1 MPDPIP
7 ASPPPAAPVVLP
19 EPAPAPQLVAPAVDN
34 WEPRHPSPAI
44 ADSDDSDNDLGGYTE
59 VHAAQVGGD
68 PRTFKQAMAS
78 PQAQH
83 WQAAAADEILTLIAN
98 GTWELVELPPGEKG
112 YKGRVVAK
120 GCSQRPGIGYDDTYS
135 PTFRAATLRTTLAA
149 AGIEDMELRSVDIS
163 AAFTNGDLEGV
174 IYMCQPEG
182 FHEGGP
188 NIVCRLKKSLYGLK
202 QAARQWNKKLHSVLL
217 STFAVRSRQYIIDM
231 LERYSMAECNPVG
244 TPLAPGTKL
253 SETMHPQTQEEIDYM
268 RTVPYLSAVGSL
280 NYLSTMMRPD
290 ISYAVGYLGRFSSN
304 PGPRHWAA
312 VKHLFR
318 YLKGSMD
325 CKLTYS
331 GKDTSVIFDTYCDAS
346 HGDCL
351 NSGRSTGGY
360 LTVMGGGAIGTEAE
374 YMVAT
379 EAAKEIL
386 WMRNI
391 LHEFGFPQHGASPLH
406 IDNQSAI
413 SVSKNPEHFGRM
425 KHLGLRF
432 FWLRDVVKEGTIAPL
447 HIPGTEQPADA
458 LTKALA
464 LPQIQLARQRM
475 GLVVD

>member
-1 MPDPIP
+1 
-7 ASPPPAAPVVLP
+7 
-19 EPAPAPQLVAPAVDN
+19 
-34 WEPRHPSPAI
+34 
-44 ADSDDSDNDLGGYTE
+44 
-59 VHAAQVGGD
+59 
-68 PRTFKQAMAS
+68 
-78 PQAQH
+78 
-83 WQAAAADEILTLIAN
+83 
-98 GTWELVELPPGEKG
+98 
-112 YKGRVVAK
+112 
-120 GCSQRPGIGYDDTYS
+120 
-135 PTFRAATLRTTLAA
+135 
-149 AGIEDMELRSVDIS
+149 
-163 AAFTNGDLEGV
+163 LEEV
-174 IYMCQPEG
+174 IYMRQPEG

-188 NIVCRLKKSLYGLK
+188 NLVCRLKKSLYGLK

-217 STFAVRSRQYIIDM
+217 ELGFSRLQSDRSVYIYTKGEVRIIMPVYIDDITLASKNTTLLDQTVLDLSKHFKLRDLGETKFLLGVEIIRDRTNRTISLSQRQYIVDM
-231 LERYSMAECNPVG
+231 LERYSMSECNPVG

-253 SETMHPQTQEEIDYM
+253 SKTMGPQTQEEIDYM

-280 NYLSTMMRPD
+280 NYLSTMTRPD
-290 ISYAVGYLGRFSSN
+290 IAYVVGYFGRFSSN

-325 CKLTYS
+325 YKLTYS
-331 GKDTSVIFDTYCDAS
+331 GKDTSVVFDTYCDAS

-351 NSGRSTGGY
+351 DSGRSTGGY
-360 LTVMGGGAIGTEAE
+360 VTVMGGGAIGWSSKLQPIVALSSTEAE
-374 YMVAT
+374 YMAAT
-379 EAAKEIL
+379 EAAKEVL

-425 KHLGLRF
+425 KHLDLRF
-432 FWLRDVVKEGTIAPL
+432 FWLRDVVEEGTIAPV

-458 LTKALA
+458 LTKALP
-464 LPQIQLARQRM
+464 LPQIRLARQRM